1 MAPFL
6 AGARRTLRQ
15 VATVGF
21 PCQGVF
27 LVRAASRGPPLLQ
40 RPPGLLRLYRMD
52 HRANL
57 LERNEDIQ
65 DLIASIHRVAVL
77 GIKTE
82 EQSSQPAF
90 YVPQY
95 LHRAGFDVI
104 PVPVYYPD
112 VTEILGKPVYRH
124 LADIPGAV
132 DLVNVF
138 RRPRGHRAP
147 PRRHAGR
154 ETRRGSGFSPAS
166 ATRRWPRRW
175 RGRASGWSR
184 TADSWWI
191 TGRRRRPSDSPAR
204 VASAEGEDPTQHHG
218 PRPPQRRS

>member
-1 MAPFL
+1 
-6 AGARRTLRQ
+6 
-15 VATVGF
+15 
-21 PCQGVF
+21 
-27 LVRAASRGPPLLQ
+27 
-40 RPPGLLRLYRMD
+40 MD

-57 LERNEDIQ
+57 LERNEDVQ
-65 DLIASIHRVAVL
+65 ALIASIHRVAVL

-112 VTEILGKPVYRH
+112 VTEILGKPVYRR

-138 RRPRGHRAP
+138 RRPRDIEPHLDDMLAAKPAAVWFQSGIRHQAVAEALARA
-147 PRRHAGR
+147 G
-154 ETRRGSGFSPAS
+154 
-166 ATRRWPRRW
+166 
-175 RGRASGWSR
+175 
-184 TADSWWI
+184 I
-191 TGRRRRPSDSPAR
+191 R
-204 VASAEGEDPTQHHG
+204 VVQD
-218 PRPPQRRS
+218 R